1 MDANHDRNSTNRER
15 QPHPEVPD
23 GSMPVSLPSL
33 SSEEI
38 GNLRQTL
45 ASLRAT
51 IEHFGE
57 TVADVVCTPLQ
68 NPSEPRAFPLDHDAL
83 TIAFEALQQYKSDIM
98 KYADIIP
105 TIAQEALPVV
115 AGVWEELEQ
124 LKSLSNSWDNPDG
137 SHTDLTAVSCKIR
150 RLLSADA
157 ERLTPQIHSLL
168 AQIDSTKG
176 GGTNTVDTDIS

>member
-23 GSMPVSLPSL
+23 GSVPASLPSL

-38 GNLRQTL
+38 ENLRQTL

-57 TVADVVCTPLQ
+57 TVANVVCTPLE
-68 NPSEPRAFPLDHDAL
+68 NPSEPRAFPLDHDAFK
-83 TIAFEALQQYKSDIM
+83 IAFEALQQFKSDM
-98 KYADIIP
+98 AKYADIIP
-105 TIAQEALPVV
+105 TIAQETLPVV
-115 AGVWEELEQ
+115 AGVREQLEQ
-124 LKSLSNSWDNPDG
+124 LKLLSNSWNNPDG
-137 SHTDLTAVSCKIR
+137 SHTDLTVASSKIR

-157 ERLTPQIHSLL
+157 ERLTPQIRSLL
-168 AQIDSTKG
+168 AQIDATRG
-176 GGTNTVDTDIS
+176 QGTDTVDTDII

>member
-1 MDANHDRNSTNRER
+1 MDANHDQNFINRDR

-38 GNLRQTL
+38 ENLRQTL
-45 ASLRAT
+45 AALRAT

-57 TVADVVCTPLQ
+57 TIADVVCTPLE
-68 NPSEPRAFPLDHDAL
+68 NPSEPRTFPLDHDAFK
-83 TIAFEALQQYKSDIM
+83 IAFEALQQFKSDM
-98 KYADIIP
+98 AKYADIIP

-115 AGVWEELEQ
+115 AGVWEQLEQ
-124 LKSLSNSWDNPDG
+124 LKLLSNSWHNPDS
-137 SHTDLTAVSCKIR
+137 SHTDLTLVSSNVR

-157 ERLTPQIHSLL
+157 ERLTPQIRSLL
-168 AQIDSTKG
+168 AKIDSTRG
-176 GGTNTVDTDIS
+176 NATNPVDTDII